1 LPEDIK
7 LVLGEPFDAE
17 KFSEIVKDKRVPEY
31 LHDIVLDM
39 EEGPRLRSE
48 NLPDDTHLLETTEVL
63 NETVDEVLISDTN
76 DFIEQLQ
83 ALHEANQLRDNDI
96 TAESVPVLYRS
107 FINNTIEEEIQPV
120 NVPVEPALAPI
131 NDINSDINPRN
142 IYQMVHVEE

>member
-1 LPEDIK
+1 MPEDIK